1 MTLTGKIKL
10 ARLDLFL
17 KHTGLIKQRTQ
28 AKRACDDECVQVNGK
43 PAKASQQIRPGETI
57 IIDTEMHYIEAQVL
71 DIPRRSP
78 AKKQRDR
85 YVRILREEHR
95 DPIEDLSF

>member
-28 AKRACDDECVQVNGK
+28 AKRACDDECVQVDGK
-43 PAKASQQIRPGETI
+43 PAKASQQIRPGEII
-57 IIDTEMHYIEAQVL
+57 IIDTEIHYIEAQVL
-71 DIPRRSP
+71 DIPRCSP
-78 AKKQRDR
+78 SKKQRDR
-85 YVRILREEHR
+85 YVRVLREEHR